1 MHAQEP
7 PAAAPA
13 APTAKTTRSAAA
25 PAQRANGGR
34 GGAIDGSPAA
44 RNDPLGATLARAV
57 RERAAASGDPPLR
70 PARARLPYA
79 VLARVKFPNGSAS
92 FDVSPYDVVDSDNN
106 HDSARQVGLDIGVS
120 YSPDA
125 SLRTSKIGF
134 VQVMKTQKDGSAYLF
149 ANERDRATDAS
160 SGSEGWVI
168 DHLKGKK
175 SPVYGQNDDGSTG
188 STTSFGWSTW
198 YWSKA
203 ATMKDAVRLNR
214 AVGQSV
220 EVDAVTYA
228 FDETNS
234 TYLGGVSW
242 GFKTSSAG
250 KTESKAPALHA
261 SGNPAGVQK
270 AALQKWNEQAALTDV
285 AKRNAPTQANVVV
298 PP

>member
-7 PAAAPA
+7 QAATPA
-13 APTAKTTRSAAA
+13 APPAKTTRSAAA
-25 PAQRANGGR
+25 PAQTANGRR
-34 GGAIDGSPAA
+34 GGATDGSPAV

-57 RERAAASGDPPLR
+57 RERTPANGDAPIR
-70 PARARLPYA
+70 PAGLPHA
-79 VLARVKFPNGSAS
+79 VLARVKFDNGGPS
-92 FDVSPYDVVDSDNN
+92 FDVSPYDVVDPDNN

-120 YSPDA
+120 YSPA
-125 SLRTSKIGF
+125 SSLRTSKIGF
-134 VQVMKTQKDGSAYLF
+134 VQVMKTQKDGSPYLF
-149 ANERDRATDAS
+149 ANERDRATDAT
-160 SGSEGWVI
+160 SGSAGWVI
-168 DHLKGKK
+168 DRLKGKK

-188 STTSFGWSTW
+188 STTSFGWSSW

-242 GFKTSSAG
+242 GFKTTSAG

-261 SGNPAGVQK
+261 AGNPAGVQK
-270 AALQKWNEQAALTDV
+270 AALEKWNAQAALTDV

>member
-1 MHAQEP
+1 VHAQEP
-7 PAAAPA
+7 RAAAPA
-13 APTAKTTRSAAA
+13 APTAKNTRSAAA
-25 PAQRANGGR
+25 PDQTVSGGLRGTING
-34 GGAIDGSPAA
+34 SEAA
-44 RNDPLGATLARAV
+44 RSDPLGATLARAV
-57 RERAAASGDPPLR
+57 RERAAGTGDPPVR
-70 PARARLPYA
+70 PVGGRLAHPL
-79 VLARVKFPNGSAS
+79 LARVKFDNGGPS

-120 YSPDA
+120 YSPAA

-134 VQVMKTQKDGSAYLF
+134 IQVMKTQKDGSAYLF
-149 ANERDRATDAS
+149 ANERDRATDAT

-168 DHLKGKK
+168 DRLKGKK

-188 STTSFGWSTW
+188 STTSFGWSSW

-242 GFKTSSAG
+242 GFKTTSAG
-250 KTESKAPALHA
+250 KTESKAPALHS
-261 SGNPAGVQK
+261 SGNPSGVQK
-270 AALQKWNEQAALTDV
+270 AALEKWNAQAALTDV
-285 AKRNAPTQANVVV
+285 AKRNAPDQANVVV

>member
-7 PAAAPA
+7 RAAAPA
-13 APTAKTTRSAAA
+13 APTANSTRAAA
-25 PAQRANGGR
+25 AAGKIASGGP
-34 GGAIDGSPAA
+34 GGAGNDAPAA

-57 RERAAASGDPPLR
+57 RERAAANGDPPVR
-70 PARARLPYA
+70 PVRAQLPYA
-79 VLARVKFPNGSAS
+79 VLARVKFDNGGPS
-92 FDVSPYDVVDSDNN
+92 FDVSPYDVVDRDNN

-120 YSPDA
+120 YSPAA

-149 ANERDRATDAS
+149 ANERDRATDAA

-168 DHLKGKK
+168 DRLKGKK

-203 ATMKDAVRLNR
+203 ATMTDAVRLNR

-250 KTESKAPALHA
+250 KTESKAPALHS
-261 SGNPAGVQK
+261 SGNPTGVQK
-270 AALQKWNEQAALTDV
+270 AALAKWNEQAALTDV
-285 AKRNAPTQANVVV
+285 AKRNAPDQANVVV